1 MGEATGSGVLPLG
14 GDIIAAGAALAG
26 LILVYLG
33 AVANEYASFPKTDQ
47 SAVRS
52 VFARR
57 AWFAAL
63 GIAFSISAS
72 GIAVLGKWQAQSCL
86 VGAAAILLALALVWS
101 VVIAILLAAEI
112 K

>member
-1 MGEATGSGVLPLG
+1 MGESARGGIVALG
-14 GDIIAAGAALAG
+14 GDVIAAGAALAG

-47 SAVRS
+47 GAVRS
-52 VFARR
+52 MFMRR

-63 GIAFSISAS
+63 GIIFSISAS
-72 GIAVLGKWQAQSCL
+72 GVAVLGKWLGQSCL
-86 VGAAAILLALALVWS
+86 VGAAVILLALALVWS
-101 VVIAILLAAEI
+101 VVIALLLAAEI